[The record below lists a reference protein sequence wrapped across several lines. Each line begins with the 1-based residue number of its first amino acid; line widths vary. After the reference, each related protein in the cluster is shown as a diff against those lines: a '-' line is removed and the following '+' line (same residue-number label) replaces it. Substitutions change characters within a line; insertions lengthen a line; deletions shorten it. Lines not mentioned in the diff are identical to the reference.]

1 MYLVLF
7 IQNNQKTQFIVNFK
21 NLQNKKLI
29 LILPILKKKRKRLL
43 KEENKRLTLLGLLIT
58 MNASR

>member
-7 IQNNQKTQFIVNFK
+7 IQNNQKTQFIGNFK

-29 LILPILKKKRKRLL
+29 LPILKKK
-43 KEENKRLTLLGLLIT
+43 ETGY
-58 MNASR
+58 

>member
-43 KEENKRLTLLGLLIT
+43 
-58 MNASR
+58 

>member
-7 IQNNQKTQFIVNFK
+7 IQNNQKTQFIGNFK

-29 LILPILKKKRKRLL
+29 LILPILKKKER
-43 KEENKRLTLLGLLIT
+43 GY
-58 MNASR
+58 